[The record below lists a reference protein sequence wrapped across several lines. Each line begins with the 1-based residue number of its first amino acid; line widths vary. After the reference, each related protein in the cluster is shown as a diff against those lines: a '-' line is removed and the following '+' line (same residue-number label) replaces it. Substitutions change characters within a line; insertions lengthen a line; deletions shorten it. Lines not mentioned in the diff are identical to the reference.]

1 MEEEDRCME
10 YSFTIGL
17 FVVISIATVG
27 HYILESIKVR
37 LGNGSGTKGY
47 NGGLLVSKDE
57 LSRLT
62 FSISRKFY

>member
-1 MEEEDRCME
+1 ME

-37 LGNGSGTKGY
+37 FGNGSGTKGY

-57 LSRLT
+57 LSRLHL
-62 FSISRKFY
+62 